1 MTSAPDLRLL
11 FSTDAANRAASF
23 HDVIG
28 DGLEGEL
35 DDRIPDLLVL
45 LHSQDGASALK
56 AAVMLTSWGHPEAFQ
71 TLERWSRQP
80 TSAPWTSPSL
90 VHHRHSGANEGWA
103 MLADAIRTSRYA
115 VERPGL
121 ESARISALRSLL
133 SLTLTE
139 DFDRSLATTIS
150 SIADASSRLA
160 TELETAILSLIE
172 AGPSVEFD
180 RPFQAAL
187 LNKELART
195 RPEQSRLFAQRLID
209 TSPSQRARRELLDT
223 LNRES

>member
-1 MTSAPDLRLL
+1 
-11 FSTDAANRAASF
+11 
-23 HDVIG
+23 
-28 DGLEGEL
+28 
-35 DDRIPDLLVL
+35 
-45 LHSQDGASALK
+45 
-56 AAVMLTSWGHPEAFQ
+56 
-71 TLERWSRQP
+71 
-80 TSAPWTSPSL
+80 
-90 VHHRHSGANEGWA
+90 